1 MNDVFLK
8 KRHVMGALTSKFR
21 QATYNI
27 IKDQK
32 TKE

>member
-1 MNDVFLK
+1 MMFFK
-8 KRHVMGALTSKFR
+8 ERHVIGALTSKFR

>member
-1 MNDVFLK
+1 
-8 KRHVMGALTSKFR
+8 MGALTSKFR

-32 TKE
+32 TKEYKNLVCEREI

>member
-1 MNDVFLK
+1 MMFK
-8 KRHVMGALTSKFR
+8 KRHIMGALTSKFR

-32 TKE
+32 TIE

>member
-1 MNDVFLK
+1 MNDVK
-8 KRHVMGALTSKFR
+8 KRHIMGALTSKFR

-32 TKE
+32 TIE